1 MRNMSKIAIINLK
14 GGVGKSVTA
23 CNLACILA
31 EKHSRRVLVM
41 DLDKQANTTKFFQCF
56 DPRGKTMASVL
67 TLDNK
72 LEDVIC
78 HQEKFKVDVAP
89 SCMSMNFANKLVML
103 EAGRPQHNRIA
114 NALAPLAD
122 AYDYCIMDCP
132 PDIDIA
138 TINALVCA
146 DWLIIP
152 MDCGEWAMDG
162 LKEILAQVQDVKENY
177 NPGLEV
183 MCVLP
188 TMYRRTRYGA
198 KAIDALMDSKL
209 PIFYSERGGVLR
221 INACAAVQE
230 AVSEHMANAK
240 NVTAAKP
247 KVGGAVHR
255 APLGTPLPTDA
266 KAELDRAF
274 ESLGYIS
281 SDGLTNS
288 NSPSSENTTAWGGDT
303 VLTQQTEKPD
313 TFAYTL
319 LEALNPAV
327 LKSVYGDKNVTGT
340 LETGITVKAN
350 SDEQQ
355 DCCWVIDMVMKNN
368 AAKRIVIPDAAVS
381 AVGDITYS
389 NGAVGYNTTLTAVPD
404 DHGNTHYE
412 YIVAAGAETQTA
424 KEAKEVKA

>member
-1 MRNMSKIAIINLK
+1 
-14 GGVGKSVTA
+14 
-23 CNLACILA
+23 
-31 EKHSRRVLVM
+31 
-41 DLDKQANTTKFFQCF
+41 
-56 DPRGKTMASVL
+56 
-67 TLDNK
+67 
-72 LEDVIC
+72 
-78 HQEKFKVDVAP
+78 
-89 SCMSMNFANKLVML
+89 
-103 EAGRPQHNRIA
+103 
-114 NALAPLAD
+114 
-122 AYDYCIMDCP
+122 
-132 PDIDIA
+132 
-138 TINALVCA
+138 
-146 DWLIIP
+146 
-152 MDCGEWAMDG
+152 
-162 LKEILAQVQDVKENY
+162 
-177 NPGLEV
+177 
-183 MCVLP
+183 
-188 TMYRRTRYGA
+188 
-198 KAIDALMDSKL
+198 
-209 PIFYSERGGVLR
+209 
-221 INACAAVQE
+221 
-230 AVSEHMANAK
+230 MANAK

-255 APLGTPLPTDA
+255 APLGTPLPIDA
-266 KAELDRAF
+266 KSELDKAF

>member
-1 MRNMSKIAIINLK
+1 
-14 GGVGKSVTA
+14 
-23 CNLACILA
+23 
-31 EKHSRRVLVM
+31 
-41 DLDKQANTTKFFQCF
+41 
-56 DPRGKTMASVL
+56 
-67 TLDNK
+67 
-72 LEDVIC
+72 
-78 HQEKFKVDVAP
+78 
-89 SCMSMNFANKLVML
+89 
-103 EAGRPQHNRIA
+103 
-114 NALAPLAD
+114 
-122 AYDYCIMDCP
+122 
-132 PDIDIA
+132 
-138 TINALVCA
+138 
-146 DWLIIP
+146 
-152 MDCGEWAMDG
+152 
-162 LKEILAQVQDVKENY
+162 
-177 NPGLEV
+177 
-183 MCVLP
+183 
-188 TMYRRTRYGA
+188 
-198 KAIDALMDSKL
+198 
-209 PIFYSERGGVLR
+209 
-221 INACAAVQE
+221 
-230 AVSEHMANAK
+230 MANAK

-255 APLGTPLPTDA
+255 APLGTSLPTDA
-266 KAELDRAF
+266 KAELDKAF

-404 DHGNTHYE
+404 EKGNTHYE
-412 YIVAAGAETQTA
+412 YIVAAGAETQAA